1 MQPRAFLAALGAN
14 RRGFNQLG
22 GFPWNNHCWHAICSL
37 IRNLQDWLPGV
48 AGTEPRLGYRF
59 WGVNYKKGACTS
71 PLFHFQRSTTNCPFS
86 NRPHQQRLAS
96 TCREWPPAPLRPGII
111 CVQRNRSPAST
122 SGSACA
128 WEWCCWPLKKM
139 SGRWGHRPL
148 GRGDGGY
155 SNPKS
160 VWFFWP
166 FCCAREQ
173 QDDTQEQTGHYR
185 CSTPE
190 NPNNSRLPA

>member
-1 MQPRAFLAALGAN
+1 
-14 RRGFNQLG
+14 
-22 GFPWNNHCWHAICSL
+22 
-37 IRNLQDWLPGV
+37 V

-71 PLFHFQRSTTNCPFS
+71 PLFFYFQPPATNCPFGNPPS
-86 NRPHQQRLAS
+86 NIGCPNLAS
-96 TCREWPPAPLRPGII
+96 SFA
-111 CVQRNRSPAST
+111 QARSAQASSALSETDPQAST

-128 WEWCCWPLKKM
+128 WEWCYWPLKKM
-139 SGRWGHRPL
+139 SGRWGDRPL

-160 VWFFWP
+160 VWFFRP

-185 CSTPE
+185 CITPE
-190 NPNNSRLPA
+190 SQTTPDYLPSLFSTGFFVDSPLDSFSPVLPAPSDVPLFGTEVLPV